1 MENPNVL
8 QIQNP
13 RMKTPDG
20 KHIHCDGKDCR
31 EIAYLPVGL
40 RAALATERLGQSA
53 GVAGWLFV
61 DRDSGSLHFCPACG
75 KLYLRDL
82 NAKTDA

>member
-1 MENPNVL
+1 MKEPHVL
-8 QIQNP
+8 FIQNP
-13 RMKTPDG
+13 LMKTPDG
-20 KHIHCDGKDCR
+20 KHIHCDGKDCG

-40 RAALATERLGQSA
+40 RAALSSTSSGQRS

-61 DRDSGSLHFCPACG
+61 DKEGGSFHFCPACG

-82 NAKTDA
+82 NSTTEV